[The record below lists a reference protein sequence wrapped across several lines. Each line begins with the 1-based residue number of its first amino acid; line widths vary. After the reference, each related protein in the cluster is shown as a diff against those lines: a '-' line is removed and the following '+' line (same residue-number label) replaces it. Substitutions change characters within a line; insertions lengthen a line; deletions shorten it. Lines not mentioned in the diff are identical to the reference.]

1 MVAKILTML
10 VGFNRRTKTIVQIL
24 ADIVIVIFS
33 LFIAMKIH
41 SENLILLNEFRF
53 FIIAGIVVPATIVIG
68 VQLGIYKIMVS
79 HISVLTLKKMLAC
92 SVLSAAIFL
101 ICSQL
106 FGTSIAY
113 TVPFIYMLI
122 MIISMASARL
132 LLLEVR
138 TIGGNERPKR
148 VAIYGA
154 GDAGRQL
161 LNGLDKNRKYTPVF
175 FIDDDPTLQGIS
187 IGEIKV
193 HSIEYAISRL
203 DKLNI
208 DMILL
213 AIPSASQSDLEK
225 IFSRLSPLPVQIRA
239 LPGLAELINGK
250 VNTEQLRRLSIE
262 DMLGRPPVNSIDAL
276 MDDNLRQKTVLV
288 TGAGGSIGSELCR
301 EIITHDPAKL
311 IVFDV
316 SEYALYK
323 IMSDLESRNTE
334 LGETITIIPI
344 LGTVQNEQHVSQVIK
359 TYNVQTVYHTA
370 AYKHV
375 PLIESNIIEGLRNN
389 VFGTLNLVKVATAAK
404 VENFILVSTDKAV
417 RPTNYMG
424 ASKRVAEL
432 ICQAFMKTA
441 KDTKF
446 AIVRF
451 GNVLGSSGSVVPLFE
466 EQIKRGGPVSVT
478 HKNVERYFMTLTEAA
493 HLIIQAGFLSG
504 SGDVF
509 ILDMGKPIK
518 ILDLAQRMIRL
529 NGLTPVLEGKD
540 YTHTDSVE
548 IKITGLRPGEKLFEE
563 LVIEGR
569 LMETLHPQIHAAN
582 EPSMSLEDLKIHLQS
597 LQKACDEMD
606 FDAIKIVL
614 HSLPIAFDQT
624 PKNMA
629 DSTAPQN
636 AYSG

>member
-1 MVAKILTML
+1 MVAKILEMM
-10 VGFNRRTKTIVQIL
+10 VGFDRRTKTIVQIL

-33 LFIAMKIH
+33 VFIAMKIH
-41 SENLILLNEFRF
+41 SEHLILLNEFRF
-53 FIIAGIVVPATIVIG
+53 LMTVGIVVPATIVIG
-68 VQLGIYKIMVS
+68 VQLGLYKIMVS
-79 HISVLTLKKMLAC
+79 HMSIFTLKKMLAC
-92 SVLSAAIFL
+92 SVFSAAIFL
-101 ICSQL
+101 TCSQL
-106 FGTSIAY
+106 LKTSIPY
-113 TVPFIYMLI
+113 TVPFIYML
-122 MIISMASARL
+122 MMLISMASARL

-138 TIGGNERPKR
+138 TIGGDERPKR

-161 LNGLDKNRKYTPVF
+161 LNGLDRNRKYTPVF

-187 IGEIKV
+187 IGEIKI

-213 AIPSASQSDLEK
+213 AIPSASQSDLLQ
-225 IFSRLSPLPVQIRA
+225 IYSRLGPLPVQVRA

-250 VNTEQLRRLSIE
+250 VGTEQLRRLSIE
-262 DMLGRPPVNSIDAL
+262 DLLSRPPVHSIDAL
-276 MDDNLRQKTVLV
+276 MDENLRQKTVLV

-323 IMSDLESRNTE
+323 IMNDLESRNTA
-334 LGETITIIPI
+334 LGETITIIPV

-375 PLIESNIIEGLRNN
+375 PLVESNIIEGLRNN
-389 VFGTLNLVKVATAAK
+389 VFGTLNIVQGAARAK

-478 HKNVERYFMTLTEAA
+478 HKDVERYFMTPTEAA
-493 HLIIQAGFLSG
+493 HLVIQAGFLSE

-509 ILDMGKPIK
+509 VLDMGTPIK
-518 ILDLAQRMIRL
+518 ILDLARRMIRL
-529 NGLTPVLEGKD
+529 NGFTPVLEGED
-540 YTHTDSVE
+540 YTHTDSLE

-563 LVIEGR
+563 LVIEGK
-569 LMETLHPQIHAAN
+569 LMETLHPQIHAVN
-582 EPSMSLEDLKIHLQS
+582 EPSMSLEELKIHLQS

-606 FDAIKIVL
+606 FDAIKVAL

-624 PKNMA
+624 PENMA
-629 DSTAPQN
+629 ELAAPRN

>member
-1 MVAKILTML
+1 MSNKILEIII
-10 VGFNRRTKTIVQIL
+10 GFDRRTKTIVQIFV
-24 ADIVIVIFS
+24 DTIIVIIS
-33 LFIAMKIH
+33 
-41 SENLILLNEFRF
+41 ILLATKVLSEHLIPLNEAHF
-53 FIIAGIVVPATIVIG
+53 FVTVGIVVPATVMVG
-68 VQLGIYKIMVS
+68 LWLGLYKIMVS
-79 HISVLTLKKMLAC
+79 HMSILTLKKMLAC
-92 SVLSAAIFL
+92 SFFSAAIFL
-101 ICSQL
+101 TSSQL
-106 FGTSIAY
+106 LKTGIPP
-113 TVPFIYMLI
+113 TVPFVYML
-122 MIISMASARL
+122 MMLISMASARL
-132 LLLEVR
+132 LLLEIS
-138 TIGGNERPKR
+138 TIGGDERTKR

-161 LNGLDKNRKYTPVF
+161 LNGLDRNRKYTPVF
-175 FIDDDPTLQGIS
+175 FIDDNPSLQGIS

-193 HSIEYAISRL
+193 HSISYAISQL

-208 DMILL
+208 DMVLI
-213 AIPSASQSDLEK
+213 AIPSASQSDLQQ
-225 IFSRLSPLPVQIRA
+225 IFSQLNSLPVQVRA

-262 DMLGRPPVNSIDAL
+262 DLLSRPPVHSIDAL
-276 MDDNLRQKTVLV
+276 MDENLRQKTVLV

-301 EIITHDPAKL
+301 EIITHSPAKL

-323 IMSDLESRNTE
+323 IMNDLESLNTA
-334 LGETITIIPI
+334 LSETITIIPV
-344 LGTVQNEQHVSQVIK
+344 LGTIQNERHVNQVLK
-359 TYNVQTVYHTA
+359 THKVQTVYHTA

-375 PLIESNIIEGLRNN
+375 PLVESNIIEGLRNN
-389 VFGTLNLVKVATAAK
+389 VFGTLNIVQVAAKAK

-424 ASKRVAEL
+424 ASKRIAEL
-432 ICQAFMKTA
+432 ICQAFMKRA
-441 KDTKF
+441 KNSKF

-466 EQIKRGGPVSVT
+466 EQIKRGGPLSVT
-478 HKNVERYFMTLTEAA
+478 HKDVERYFMTPTEAA
-493 HLIIQAGFLSG
+493 HLVIQAGFLSG

-509 ILDMGKPIK
+509 VLDMGTPIK

-529 NGLTPVLEGKD
+529 NGFTPVFEGED
-540 YTHTDSVE
+540 CTHADSLE

-563 LVIEGR
+563 LVIEGK
-569 LMETLHPQIHAAN
+569 LMETLHPQIHVVN
-582 EPSMSLEDLKIHLQS
+582 EPSMSLEELEIHLQS

-606 FDAIKIVL
+606 FNAIKIAL

-624 PKNMA
+624 SEN
-629 DSTAPQN
+629 TAELAAPRD